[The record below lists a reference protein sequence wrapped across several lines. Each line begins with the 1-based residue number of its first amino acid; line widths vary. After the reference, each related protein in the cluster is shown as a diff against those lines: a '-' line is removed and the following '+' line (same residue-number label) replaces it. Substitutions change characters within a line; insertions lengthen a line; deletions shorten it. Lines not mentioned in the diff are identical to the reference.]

1 VSLNGYEEF
10 VIVRRMIRIFIHNHN
25 HSVEARGLGRNG
37 VFEGGSVEEPIE
49 TNEVLRNCEYGKG
62 AVY

>member
-1 VSLNGYEEF
+1 
-10 VIVRRMIRIFIHNHN
+10 MIRIFIHNHN